1 MTSEQS
7 LHRLRNL
14 LNNISVNTELAR
26 LQVGQQQPAE
36 NVLASLDKVMQ
47 ACKECA
53 LQLEQNRDAHD

>member
-1 MTSEQS
+1 MTSEHS

-26 LQVGQQQPAE
+26 LQVGQQQPTE